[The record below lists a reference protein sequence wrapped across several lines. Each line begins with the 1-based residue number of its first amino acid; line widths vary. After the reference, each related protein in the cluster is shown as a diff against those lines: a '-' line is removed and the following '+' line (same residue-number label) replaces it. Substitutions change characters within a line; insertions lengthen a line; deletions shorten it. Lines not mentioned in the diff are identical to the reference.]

1 MPGIRDSSNVPFD
14 FVSVPTLL
22 RANKGAGAD
31 LIGDA
36 AVVAAE
42 IDLSRSVTALGNV
55 LTIIPQVKSGS
66 GTISVV
72 VMAMLDGYPAWAD
85 LTGTVNLN
93 SGRMNKITGLYAG
106 KLRLLF
112 TVGSGTVYDIYVGY
126 TDMNI
131 N

>member
-1 MPGIRDSSNVPFD
+1 MPFD
-14 FVSVPTLL
+14 FVSAPTLL
-22 RANKGAGAD
+22 RADKGAGAD

-55 LTIIPQVKSGS
+55 LTIIPRVKSGS

-72 VMAMLDGYPAWAD
+72 VMAWLDGYPAWAD

-112 TVGSGTVYDIYVGY
+112 TVGSGTVYDIYVGH